1 MRKLAISVSGGGA
14 LGIGPLAFMCRLEE
28 DIGKSLAVVG
38 QAFAGTSTGSII
50 AGALDEGMS
59 AHDIHKLY
67 KDNLSKIF
75 TKYPWYKRCTPKCPT
90 YDNTNLKKLLKANFK
105 GKVSEWKK
113 PIYIPTTYMNGESV
127 EKVWDLGDSVDKD
140 FAILTSTAAPTYFDI
155 VVKDGKSFADGGL
168 WRNNSVDI
176 LNAGLKHSGWKRDSY
191 KILSFNTGM
200 DTPNTAYGN
209 MTLIGWGEYLLGDWI
224 AYSGKSGEYEV
235 KADIGDENLFRA
247 SPKSE
252 KKFKMDDVSENT
264 LSKVEKIWTDYYASV
279 RPKILN
285 FMNKI

>member
-28 DIGKSLAVVG
+28 DMGKSLSVLS

-67 KDNLSKIF
+67 RDNLKAIF
-75 TKYPWYKRCTPKCPT
+75 TKYPWYKRCMPKCPT
-90 YDNTNLKKLLKANFK
+90 YDNSNLKKLLKANFS
-105 GKVSEWKK
+105 GRVCDWKK
-113 PIYIPTTYMNGESV
+113 PIYIPTTFMNGDSV
-127 EKVWDLGDSVDKD
+127 EKVWDLGDTVSKD
-140 FAILTSTAAPTYFDI
+140 FAILTSTAAPTYFDVI
-155 VVKDGKSFADGGL
+155 VKDGQSMCDGGM
-168 WRNNSVDI
+168 WKNNCVDV

-200 DTPNTAYGN
+200 DTPNTECGN
-209 MTLIGWGEYLLGDWI
+209 QTLLGWGEYLLTNWI
-224 AYSGKSGEYEV
+224 AYSGKSGDYEV
-235 KADIGDENLFRA
+235 KADIGDANLFRA

-252 KKFKMDDVSENT
+252 KKFKMDDVSEKT
-264 LSKVEKIWTDYYASV
+264 LNQVEKIWTDYYETV
-279 RPKILN
+279 RTKIWE
-285 FMNKI
+285 FMNGI